1 MMSSDRCPELCGD
14 KLLRRLL
21 PQGKFGNMDGSDA
34 RLCGGSLSIC

>member
-21 PQGKFGNMDGSDA
+21 PQGKFGNMDA
-34 RLCGGSLSIC
+34 Q